1 MITGR
6 QVRAARALL
15 NWKQEMLAEKALVA
29 LTALKRLESER
40 GLPVHEGTR
49 DQVRRALEAAG
60 ILFVESD
67 RGRGIMLL
75 NEAPSQFGADSGPA
89 SELERGSRLR
99 DMNTV
104 TISMDSPT
112 MHSPPLDPP
121 VADAAPTD
129 GILTGY
135 DEQHL
140 VTYLRLL
147 DAAKRRRRLAG
158 GCKARPAY
166 RPRPRTGPRAARV
179 GYPPGARPLDDG
191 ERLPPPPA
199 RRRPPLSLGSLPN
212 RQRALPVVVV
222 AIPPLAIE
230 SSI

>member
-67 RGRGIMLL
+67 RGRGVMLL
-75 NEAPSQFGADSGPA
+75 NEAPTSSARTAVPRPDLNAATLAGH
-89 SELERGSRLR
+89 EYR
-99 DMNTV
+99 

-147 DAAKRRRRLAG
+147 DAEKDGADWQEVAKLVLHIDPAREPVRARRAWD
-158 GCKARPAY
+158 
-166 RPRPRTGPRAARV
+166 THS
-179 GYPPGARPLDDG
+179 GARPLDDG

-212 RQRALPVVVV
+212 RQRALPVWW
-222 AIPPLAIE
+222 
-230 SSI
+230 